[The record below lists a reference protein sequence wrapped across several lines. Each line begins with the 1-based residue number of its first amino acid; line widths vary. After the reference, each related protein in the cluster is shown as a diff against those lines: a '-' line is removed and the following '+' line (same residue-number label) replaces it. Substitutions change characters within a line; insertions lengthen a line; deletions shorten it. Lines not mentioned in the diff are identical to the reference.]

1 MRSTDILIDG
11 FGRVWENVHAVL
23 DGITSEQLVERVAP
37 EANTIAWLI
46 WHISRVQDAQVADVA
61 GVAGADEVWTSGGF
75 YDRFALPFDRSA
87 SGYGQ
92 SPDEVAQVIVEPG
105 LLAEYHD
112 AAHAA
117 TVGYLRTLSDDD
129 LDRVIDEN
137 WDPPVTLGVRLV
149 SVLDDDAQH
158 VGQAAYIRGLVG

>member
-11 FGRVWENVHAVL
+11 FGRVSENVHAVL
-23 DGITSEQLVERVAP
+23 DGITAEQLVARIAP

-61 GVAGADEVWTSGGF
+61 GTDEVWTARGF

-92 SPDEVAQVIVEPG
+92 SPDEVAEVVVEPA

-112 AAHAA
+112 ASHAA
-117 TVGYLRTLSDDD
+117 TVDYLGTLSDDD

-158 VGQAAYIRGLVG
+158 IGQAAYIRGLMG

>member
-11 FGRVWENVHAVL
+11 FSRVSENVHAVL
-23 DGITSEQLVERVAP
+23 DGITSDELVGRIAP

-61 GVAGADEVWTSGGF
+61 GRDEVWTADGF
-75 YDRFALPFDRSA
+75 YDRFALPFDRAA

-92 SPDEVAQVIVEPG
+92 SPEEVAQVVVEPA
-105 LLAEYHD
+105 LLAEYYD
-112 AAHAA
+112 ATHAA
-117 TVGYLRTLSDDD
+117 TVDYLRTASDDD
-129 LDRVIDEN
+129 LDRVIDDN

-158 VGQAAYIRGLVG
+158 IGQAAYLRGLMG